1 MSCLPDIFT
10 KSTHLQPA
18 KIGGVYSIYLR
29 SPNYSNTPAVT
40 ASAPYI
46 RKKANRSLDER
57 YSRTDSARVS
67 RAKSFFQPRKEEGLE
82 EHGHTC

>member
-1 MSCLPDIFT
+1 MSCLPDIFI

-29 SPNYSNTPAVT
+29 SSKYSNIPTST

-46 RKKANRSLDER
+46 RNKLNKSLDGR
-57 YSRTDSARVS
+57 YSRTDTARVS
-67 RAKSFFQPRKEEGLE
+67 RAKSFFQPRKEEGIE
-82 EHGHTC
+82 EHGHTF